1 MILSGSLDEITAREM
16 TMTTTKDMADFCTPV
31 ANSTMFTAR
40 YVFYEENLQY
50 FIYVYLVS
58 KRRRTDEGEP
68 ALRKKLRKVGDGWS
82 VVETPPNPLT
92 MDGRSWRDVSLGD
105 TLEEMLRPKMPPTR
119 RERLNLPDDVPT
131 PPPSPPSSPSP
142 LPLRPAMRK
151 SRRNLII

>member
-1 MILSGSLDEITAREM
+1 
-16 TMTTTKDMADFCTPV
+16 
-31 ANSTMFTAR
+31 MF
-40 YVFYEENLQY
+40 FYEENLQY
-50 FIYVYLVS
+50 FIHVYLVS

-142 LPLRPAMRK
+142 PPLRPAMRK
-151 SRRNLII
+151 SRRKQAENNFIS